1 MMKKLL
7 GIVVLGLLISG
18 KSNAD
23 TCSKIFDYEEN
34 KKDFVLCLQS
44 EYEINNKGFINKS
57 KNLLDNFFGS
67 NTDMNIDTSKKNT
80 FVKDGIDYECL
91 NLCKQS
97 IRGGLTMKD
106 LNAFCKLQCQ
116 K

>member
-1 MMKKLL
+1 MKKLL
-7 GIVVLGLLISG
+7 GIMVLGLLISG

-23 TCSKIFDYEEN
+23 TCSKIFDYEKN
-34 KKDFVLCLQS
+34 KRDFVLCLQS

-57 KNLLDNFFGS
+57 KNLLEKVFGS
-67 NTDMNIDTSKKNT
+67 NTDMNIKTSTKDT

-106 LNAFCKLQCQ
+106 IDAFCKLQCQ

>member
-1 MMKKLL
+1 MKKLL
-7 GIVVLGLLISG
+7 WIVVLGLFLTG

-23 TCSKIFDYEEN
+23 TCAKIFDHNEKN
-34 KKDFVLCLQS
+34 RDFVQCLQS
-44 EYEINNKGFINKS
+44 EYEKNNKGFINKS
-57 KNLLDNFFGS
+57 INLFDNVFGS
-67 NTDMNIDTSKKNT
+67 NIDLEIDTSLKNT